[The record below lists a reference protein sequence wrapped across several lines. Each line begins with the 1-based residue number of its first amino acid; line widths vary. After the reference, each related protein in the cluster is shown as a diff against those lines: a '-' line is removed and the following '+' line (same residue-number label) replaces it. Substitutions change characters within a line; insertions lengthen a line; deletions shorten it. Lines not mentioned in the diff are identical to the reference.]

1 MKRTILTVFT
11 AASVAAMSL
20 AGCSSKADVASQN
33 LSTEADNFQI
43 MRQVVF
49 YNGITGDYIA
59 EVTGRCSIGN
69 YDRPGE
75 VSITCEVA
83 KGKFIKNY
91 LHMSDNV
98 TWFALQTSAVP
109 VDVYR
114 YKIIWRPSTIVPD
127 PQFDLGSGN

>member
-1 MKRTILTVFT
+1 MKKVVF
-11 AASVAAMSL
+11 AVLAML
-20 AGCSSKADVASQN
+20 MAIVVVTGCSSKADVASQN

-69 YDRPGE
+69 YDRPQE

-83 KGKFIKNY
+83 KGKYIKNF
-91 LHMSDNV
+91 LGLSDNV

-109 VDVYR
+109 VNVYR

-127 PQFDLGSGN
+127 PEFNLGFN